1 MLNQSRIAVTTLEA
15 WLARY
20 GESHRNRVNEAIHL
34 ICVPAIA
41 WSVIALAWWASPYAA
56 IVLCALA
63 LAFYAA
69 LSLPV
74 ALGMLVFVG
83 LAIEA
88 CVRLDR
94 HVAAVAVAVFVVAWI
109 GQFVGHAIE
118 GRRPAFVD
126 DVKFLLIGPAWVL
139 VALARRLRIARAPA
153 PRSRR

>member
-1 MLNQSRIAVTTLEA
+1 MTTLDA

-20 GESHRNRVNEAIHL
+20 GESHRNPVNEAIHW

-41 WSVIALAWWASPYAA
+41 WSVIALAWWVTPYAA
-56 IVLCALA
+56 IGLCAMA
-63 LAFYAA
+63 LAFYAV
-69 LSLPV
+69 LSVPV

-83 LAIEA
+83 LAVEA

-109 GQFVGHAIE
+109 GQFAGHKVE
-118 GRRPAFVD
+118 GRKPAFLD

-139 VALARRLRIARAPA
+139 ATLMRRLRIRC
-153 PRSRR
+153 

>member
-1 MLNQSRIAVTTLEA
+1 MTTLDA

-20 GESHRNRVNEAIHL
+20 GESHRHRVNEAIHW

-41 WSVIALAWWASPYAA
+41 WSAIALAWWVSPYAA

-63 LAFYAA
+63 LAFYAV
-69 LSLPV
+69 LSVPV
-74 ALGMLVFVG
+74 ALGMLAFVG

-94 HVAAVAVAVFVVAWI
+94 HVAAVAVAVFIVAWI
-109 GQFVGHAIE
+109 GQFVGHKVE
-118 GRRPAFVD
+118 RRKPAFLD

-139 VALARRLRIARAPA
+139 ATLMRRLRIPC
-153 PRSRR
+153 

>member
-1 MLNQSRIAVTTLEA
+1 MTTLDA

-20 GESHRNRVNEAIHL
+20 GESHRHRVNEAIHW

-41 WSVIALAWWASPYAA
+41 WSAIALAWWVSPYAA

-63 LAFYAA
+63 LAFYAV
-69 LSLPV
+69 LSVPV
-74 ALGMLVFVG
+74 ALGMLAFVG

-94 HVAAVAVAVFVVAWI
+94 HVAAVAVAAFVVAWI
-109 GQFVGHAIE
+109 GQFVGHKVE
-118 GRRPAFVD
+118 RRKPAFLD

-139 VALARRLRIARAPA
+139 ATLMRRLRILC
-153 PRSRR
+153 

>member
-1 MLNQSRIAVTTLEA
+1 MTTLDA

-20 GESHRNRVNEAIHL
+20 GESHRHRVNEAIHW

-41 WSVIALAWWASPYAA
+41 WSAIALAWWVSPYAA

-63 LAFYAA
+63 LAFYAV
-69 LSLPV
+69 LSVPV
-74 ALGMLVFVG
+74 ALGMLAFVG

-94 HVAAVAVAVFVVAWI
+94 HVAAVAVVVFVVAWI
-109 GQFVGHAIE
+109 GQFVGHKVE
-118 GRRPAFVD
+118 RRKPAFLD

-139 VALARRLRIARAPA
+139 ATLMRRLRIPC
-153 PRSRR
+153 

>member
-1 MLNQSRIAVTTLEA
+1 MTTLDA

-20 GESHRNRVNEAIHL
+20 GESHRHRVNEAIHW

-41 WSVIALAWWASPYAA
+41 WSAIALAWWVSPYAA

-63 LAFYAA
+63 LGFYAV
-69 LSLPV
+69 LSVPV
-74 ALGMLVFVG
+74 ALGMLAFVG

-109 GQFVGHAIE
+109 GQFVGHKVE
-118 GRRPAFVD
+118 RRKPAFLD

-139 VALARRLRIARAPA
+139 ATLMRRLRIPC
-153 PRSRR
+153 

>member
-1 MLNQSRIAVTTLEA
+1 MTTLDA

-20 GESHRNRVNEAIHL
+20 GESHRNPVNEAIHW

-41 WSVIALAWWASPYAA
+41 WSVIALAWWVTPYAA
-56 IVLCALA
+56 IGLCAMA
-63 LAFYAA
+63 LAFYAV
-69 LSLPV
+69 LSVPV

-109 GQFVGHAIE
+109 GQFAGHKVE
-118 GRRPAFVD
+118 GRKPAFLD

-139 VALARRLRIARAPA
+139 ATLMRRLRIRC
-153 PRSRR
+153 